1 MSASAF
7 PDSLGRHSEQED
19 PIPPRPDGSTPEDVQ
34 RFEVSTIESV
44 TDLSLA
50 HSLFDDM
57 LRDYLSENRHS
68 EESEEPNLEPSR
80 KKSRKHE
87 LSLLTV
93 FNPAS
98 AIEKWTGHAA
108 VHSHNLDKVIAMGHH
123 AFSQNAFCPFEFRP
137 QFGCHAYCPPE
148 LLNHWPCGADF
159 YALLLILDSMI
170 ADGEKTS

>member
-1 MSASAF
+1 MLASAF
-7 PDSLGRHSEQED
+7 PDSLRANFAHDDCRHLEHVD
-19 PIPPRPDGSTPEDVQ
+19 PIPPHPDGSTPEDVE
-34 RFEVSTIESV
+34 RFDVSTIESV

-57 LRDYLSENRHS
+57 LRDYLAENRHS

-98 AIEKWTGHAA
+98 AIEKWTGHVA
-108 VHSHNLDKVIAMGHH
+108 VHSQNLDKVIAMD
-123 AFSQNAFCPFEFRP
+123 QNAFSECIPSFKVPCP
-137 QFGCHAYCPPE
+137 QFGCHACCPQS
-148 LLNHWPCGADF
+148 C
-159 YALLLILDSMI
+159 
-170 ADGEKTS
+170 